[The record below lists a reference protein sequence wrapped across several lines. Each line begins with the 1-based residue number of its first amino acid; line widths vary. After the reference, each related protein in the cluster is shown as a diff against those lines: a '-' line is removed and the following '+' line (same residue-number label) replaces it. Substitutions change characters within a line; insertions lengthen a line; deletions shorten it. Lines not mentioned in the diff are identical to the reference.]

1 MYLILAACQPRGRD
15 AVLTSIWWEDLCQ
28 SHVCVL
34 ITQLSGIW
42 LLHLTVM
49 GLTWE
54 HCFFFCFFFFF
65 LMSFNSQTMLWA
77 IITSLR
83 NMSSSCLSDGLA
95 LMLHTDCTVNE
106 SVYHTSVAD
115 LFQLMELF
123 GHKLLF
129 WPYWAAVLLL
139 VSERLHHT
147 TSFFQLTMNLFF
159 LTQHPPPNLFHAF
172 LKSEFFFLFA
182 GKKKFFF
189 SFFLNFFSF

>member
-1 MYLILAACQPRGRD
+1 
-15 AVLTSIWWEDLCQ
+15 
-28 SHVCVL
+28 
-34 ITQLSGIW
+34 
-42 LLHLTVM
+42 
-49 GLTWE
+49 
-54 HCFFFCFFFFF
+54 
-65 LMSFNSQTMLWA
+65 
-77 IITSLR
+77 
-83 NMSSSCLSDGLA
+83 MSSSCLSDGLA

-147 TSFFQLTMNLFF
+147 TSFFLLTMNLFF

-172 LKSEFFFLFA
+172 LKSDFFFFLLE
-182 GKKKFFF
+182 KKSFFF
-189 SFFLNFFSF
+189 SFFLNFFLFKCLPLLYFSPQHQGPTQTRRKAQISTVMMVAVMKVFFSLFSPFLTNKIKA